1 MYISKSIYEGRAY
14 TKSIYEGSPKSIYE
28 GSPIICVNGQ
38 VEEWSTY
45 TSVLSY
51 HLETCRWIDGRLE
64 SYALKWT
71 RPMINTQIKR
81 ISMISKYKIIYLFW

>member
-1 MYISKSIYEGRAY
+1 MDYQRDQQILLFYHIYHVEAY
-14 TKSIYEGSPKSIYE
+14 
-28 GSPIICVNGQ
+28 
-38 VEEWSTY
+38 
-45 TSVLSY
+45 
-51 HLETCRWIDGRLE
+51 RWIDGRLE